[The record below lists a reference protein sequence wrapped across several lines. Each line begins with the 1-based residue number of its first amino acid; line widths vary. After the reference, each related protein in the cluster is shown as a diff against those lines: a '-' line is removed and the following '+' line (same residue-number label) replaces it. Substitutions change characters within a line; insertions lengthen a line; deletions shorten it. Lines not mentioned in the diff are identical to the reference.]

1 MLFNKRTKTINLKQL
16 NEINTYS
23 NTKNK
28 SYLFSKLNILLSSK
42 TGVSKVKADKKP
54 ASRLKYLKFEAPKI
68 LLLV

>member
-28 SYLFSKLNILLSSK
+28 FYLFSKLNILLSSK

-54 ASRLKYLKFEAPKI
+54 ASLTKLFEI
-68 LLLV
+68 